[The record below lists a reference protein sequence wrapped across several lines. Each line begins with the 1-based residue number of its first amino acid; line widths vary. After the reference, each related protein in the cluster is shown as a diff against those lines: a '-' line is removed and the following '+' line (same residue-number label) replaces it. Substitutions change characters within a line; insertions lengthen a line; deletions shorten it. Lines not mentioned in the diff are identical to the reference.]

1 MFVLSMPI
9 LAKRRSEVQRLIRA
23 FLASALF
30 VYLGAFWH
38 LYNYAILGRYVTGI
52 PFWKVYTRSEH
63 VIEYIEAEATFA
75 QFPRFRLPFSSPAGT
90 GLFLALEGIF
100 LVALSLLDI
109 SRLKRR
115 GLMLIVLNLI
125 NLFCLLGTFARTSWL
140 VFCIG
145 CLIVLL
151 SLKRVGLVTFSKI
164 TFGVLV
170 YIATSLILVA
180 SIPVARDLSYMVGLR
195 LSPYVTEASDVGH
208 LESRLLALK
217 YWTESPVIG
226 IGVGGFWTRPLG
238 GIHTHSTY
246 FTIFV
251 ERGVVGLL
259 LFLAFLMQILRAILK
274 EVRSIGEHSRERGTP
289 YSVAFLA
296 GIVGLMI
303 GGLLYE
309 INCEMVWM
317 FLALALSWI
326 NAAREA
332 EPARNKSEV
341 LITDTRKGIM
351 QQALTRSV
359 P

>member
-52 PFWKVYTRSEH
+52 PFWKVYTGSEH

-125 NLFCLLGTFARTSWL
+125 NLFCLLGTFARASWA
-140 VFCIG
+140 VFFIG
-145 CLIVLL
+145 CLVVII
-151 SLKRVGLVTFSKI
+151 SLKRVRLVALSKI
-164 TFGVLV
+164 TFGVLF
-170 YIATSLILVA
+170 YISACLILIA
-180 SIPVARDLSYMVGLR
+180 SIPVAKDFSYMVGLR
-195 LSPYVTEASDVGH
+195 LSPSVTEASNLGH
-208 LESRLLALK
+208 LESRQLALK
-217 YWTESPVIG
+217 YWTESPIIG
-226 IGVGGFWTRPLG
+226 IGVGGFWTRPRG

-246 FTIFV
+246 FSILV
-251 ERGVVGLL
+251 ERGAVGLL
-259 LFLAFLMQILRAILK
+259 LFLAFLIQLIRAVLK
-274 EVRSIGEHSRERGTP
+274 EVRSIGKHNRERGTP
-289 YSVAFLA
+289 YNVAFLA

-326 NAAREA
+326 NAPREV
-332 EPARNKSEV
+332 EPAKNKSEV